1 MRTSQIATLLCAGLL
16 AGCSK
21 GNASASSSGDQAPPG
36 TLPSASASHDQRPA
50 TAAPLSIGVTLHPYY
65 SWAKQIAG
73 GLPDVTIVPILP
85 GETDAGAYQP
95 LTDDIAKLAH
105 LDAVIINGIG
115 HDDFIRQMIDA
126 SGNKSL
132 TIIEVNKETPLI
144 PSMHGDAPNSHTFI
158 SFTNAAQQTRL
169 IAQAMARLRPAH
181 TELFERNARVYA
193 DRLRKIQA
201 AAAAELA
208 NAKIK
213 RVVTVHDGYSYLLQ
227 EMGIELAGVVEPA
240 HGLVPSAKELGAL
253 IDLVKKQ
260 HIQVI
265 LSEKSFPA
273 KLLDTLA
280 NATGAKVYI
289 ISHIAVGDYAADEFE
304 KGMQK
309 NVDTLV
315 KALVTDPT

>member
-1 MRTSQIATLLCAGLL
+1 MRTTPIAVILCAGLL
-16 AGCSK
+16 AGCSRRD
-21 GNASASSSGDQAPPG
+21 ASTRSNQGASRPSTATSPAGDQPP
-36 TLPSASASHDQRPA
+36 P
-50 TAAPLSIGVTLHPYY
+50 TAAGPLRIGVTLHPYY
-65 SWAKQIAG
+65 SWAKNIAG
-73 GLPDVTIVPILP
+73 DLPDVTIVPILP

-95 LTDDIAKLAH
+95 STDDIAKLAH

-126 SGNKSL
+126 SGNNSL
-132 TIIEVNKETPLI
+132 TLIEVNKETPLL
-144 PSMHGDAPNSHTFI
+144 PSAHGDAPNSHTFI

-169 IAQAMARLRPAH
+169 IAKKMAALRPAH
-181 TELFERNARVYA
+181 AAVFERNAAAYA
-193 DRLRKIQA
+193 DKLRKIQA
-201 AAAAELA
+201 AAAAQLA
-208 NAKIK
+208 GAKIK

-240 HGLVPSAKELGAL
+240 HGLVPSAKELGEL

-260 HIQVI
+260 HIRVI
-265 LSEKSFPA
+265 LSEESFPH

-280 NATGAKVYI
+280 GETGAKVYI
-289 ISHIAVGDYAADEFE
+289 ISHIAVGNYSADEFE
-304 KGMQK
+304 KGMQQ